1 MIGEAVTYNCTSYYL
16 KKPHNC
22 FSCGCILEKKRR
34 EAVVHSNSP
43 EAKNYDFGIGDT
55 YLVGYVRFITFYF
68 QCPSCGR
75 SYEIRELIN
84 LEREQKRKEKK
95 GKKKK
100 WFKWF

>member
-55 YLVGYVRFITFYF
+55 
-68 QCPSCGR
+68 
-75 SYEIRELIN
+75 
-84 LEREQKRKEKK
+84 
-95 GKKKK
+95 
-100 WFKWF
+100 